1 MGNVQGSCDTVLQ
14 ASVQIELGTNPLC
27 MWVNDTA
34 LIIALGQ
41 GFTLGLGHSMA
52 LKDNVIR
59 SWDNYSDPIVSSA
72 VPLQQPFHGP
82 IPTARISGL
91 AAVVSSCDGIRI
103 SAGTSDGNANRPFE
117 YFWLFI
123 AHPSSNLPPSAYV
136 TLNAKVGT
144 ATDTIELDAE
154 DLKPGEYYTITL
166 SLKNWLGTDY
176 TVTAANFTKSALA
189 LPKVEVK
196 GPKLIDQ
203 DPTTSLRVGIQATP
217 PCGTAAKLSY
227 HWTMTVGSHDFEIPS
242 PDVANLFLGRD
253 TLQPGLT

>member
-14 ASVQIELGTNPLC
+14 ASVQIELGTNPQCL
-27 MWVNDTA
+27 WVNDTA
-34 LIIALGQ
+34 LIITLGQ

-59 SWDNYSDPIVSSA
+59 SWDKYSAPIIGSA
-72 VPLQQPFHGP
+72 VLLQQPFHGP

-91 AAVVSSCDGIRI
+91 AAVVSSCDGVRI

-136 TLNAKVGT
+136 TLNAKVST
-144 ATDTIELDAE
+144 ADTIELDAE
-154 DLKPGEYYTITL
+154 DLEPGEHYTITL
-166 SLKNWLGTDY
+166 SLKNWLGTE
-176 TVTAANFTKSALA
+176 TQTASNFTKSALA

-203 DPTTSLRVGIQATP
+203 DATTHLRVGIQATP
-217 PCGTAAKLSY
+217 PCGTGTKLSY
-227 HWTMTVGSHDFEIPS
+227 HWTMTVGSLGFEIPS
-242 PDVANLFLGRD
+242 PNVANLFLGKD